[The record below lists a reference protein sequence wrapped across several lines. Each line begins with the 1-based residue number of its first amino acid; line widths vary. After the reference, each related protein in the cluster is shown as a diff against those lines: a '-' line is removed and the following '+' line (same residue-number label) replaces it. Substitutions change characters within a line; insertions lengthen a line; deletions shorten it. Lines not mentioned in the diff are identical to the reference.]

1 MRRNHPRHRDNR
13 PNLQLFDVEYIDLP
27 ERCSTHR
34 IVVLPMKT
42 IYYNIAARPDAN
54 LDRVFT
60 DVWAFA
66 EFIGGTRYAMMMG
79 L

>member
-1 MRRNHPRHRDNR
+1 MRRNHPRRNSHT

-27 ERCSTHR
+27 ERSSTHR

-42 IYYNIAARPDAN
+42 IFYNIAARPDAN

-60 DVWAFA
+60 DVNQFA
-66 EFIGGTRYAMMMG
+66 DFLERCGVY